1 MYRQFNVRVPE
12 DVVFELKLA
21 AVEDHSDMGILTTE
35 ALRQYLNERKKQTAP
50 LIGLSGAVCEQD

>member
-1 MYRQFNVRVPE
+1 MHKQFNVKVPE
-12 DVVFELKLA
+12 DVIFQMKLA

-35 ALRQYLNERKKQTAP
+35 ALRQYLSERKKKTAP